1 MKHNPFS
8 SSIKDLRDLDIN
20 PDAKELLL
28 KPMLDDTIFSESDL
42 CPVINA
48 LIKSKMISIEEA
60 YAILGVLGLIDE
72 ECLKDEYICD
82 DYLELIDDEDDEL
95 D

>member
-8 SSIKDLRDLDIN
+8 RSISDLRDLDIN
-20 PDAKELLL
+20 PEAKEMLL
-28 KPMLDDTIFSESDL
+28 KPMMDDVIFTESDL

-48 LIKSKMISIEEA
+48 LIRSKMITIEQA
-60 YAILGVLGLIDE
+60 YAILGALGLIDE

-82 DYLELIDDEDDEL
+82 DYLHLIDDED
-95 D
+95 

>member
-8 SSIKDLRDLDIN
+8 SSIRDLRDLDIN
-20 PDAKELLL
+20 PEAKELLM
-28 KPMLDDTIFSESDL
+28 KPMRDETIFSESDL

-48 LIKSKMISIEEA
+48 MIESKMITIEEA
-60 YAILGVLGLIDE
+60 YAILRALVLIDE
-72 ECLKDEYICD
+72 ECLNDEYICD
-82 DYLELIDDEDDEL
+82 DYLELIDDEEDGL